1 MGTFPVSIHEKPG
14 GFDKQICASILFRSL
29 FSSRKMLPTAYN
41 LNYQEN
47 PTGYPMPKD
56 LEIDGAEVAG
66 NSKWLN
72 AKYQQI
78 RSNPRVSKCYH
89 SFVGR
94 FLDMQKQTTG
104 KQLGYNFPGYEQ
116 NSVNEV
122 ANKGVKEG
130 VKNQAKMFRDK
141 NIAIGTDYDFS
152 INGYG
157 TNEDDRIQFKHNT
170 PLPIDQ
176 QTTDGIAAVIM
187 WYEQAHVN
195 KAMAEQQAMSKSMIG
210 YMESLYEQLSN
221 SQFEGKQKRME
232 DLRRVIDQM
241 NFEYNKFV
249 KGEWKTDQGL
259 AGRFGDLLLKGVGF
273 TRLALDVPNQLGNM
287 LSGNVQAF
295 LGSHKSG
302 LYTSR
307 NYLWAKSKIESRDG
321 VIGSLMRDYDK
332 IGNKSFM
339 TKMLLYW
346 NPMQDSLDHYYN
358 RTRSTSDRLKQGFAE
373 GNFAFYIQDKGELEI
388 SSTIWLSIM
397 DNIKVKVVKTR
408 DENGN
413 VTEYEKDENGNIKTV
428 NVFEA
433 YTEKSNGEVVIRP
446 DVEWTKKDEESVQR
460 MVWSEIR
467 RTQGR
472 YAETDK
478 ARIESGIKGRMLL
491 FYRKYLEPFI
501 RNRFGNRE
509 SNWEAGVEAY
519 GFYRALLKAFQIY
532 GAKGTMGAIFGF
544 KNTGVSE
551 AYQQK
556 SQMAMREM
564 AVAAMM
570 FIIGR
575 MLVAAIPDDD
585 EEDTDLAKT
594 LL

>member
-1 MGTFPVSIHEKPG
+1 M
-14 GFDKQICASILFRSL
+14 LN
-29 FSSRKMLPTAYN
+29 KMVL
-41 LNYQEN
+41 
-47 PTGYPMPKD
+47 
-56 LEIDGAEVAG
+56 
-66 NSKWLN
+66 
-72 AKYQQI
+72 
-78 RSNPRVSKCYH
+78 
-89 SFVGR
+89 VGR
-94 FLDMQKQTTG
+94 LQI
-104 KQLGYNFPGYEQ
+104 
-116 NSVNEV
+116 S
-122 ANKGVKEG
+122 
-130 VKNQAKMFRDK
+130 
-141 NIAIGTDYDFS
+141 
-152 INGYG
+152 
-157 TNEDDRIQFKHNT
+157 
-170 PLPIDQ
+170 
-176 QTTDGIAAVIM
+176 
-187 WYEQAHVN
+187 
-195 KAMAEQQAMSKSMIG
+195 
-210 YMESLYEQLSN
+210 
-221 SQFEGKQKRME
+221 
-232 DLRRVIDQM
+232 
-241 NFEYNKFV
+241 
-249 KGEWKTDQGL
+249 
-259 AGRFGDLLLKGVGF
+259 
-273 TRLALDVPNQLGNM
+273 
-287 LSGNVQAF
+287 
-295 LGSHKSG
+295 
-302 LYTSR
+302 
-307 NYLWAKSKIESRDG
+307 
-321 VIGSLMRDYDK
+321 
-332 IGNKSFM
+332 NKSFM

-358 RTRSTSDRLKQGFAE
+358 RTRSTADRFKQGFAE

-408 DENGN
+408 DENAN
-413 VTEYEKDENGNIKTV
+413 VTEYEKDENDNIKTV

-433 YTEKSNGEVVIRP
+433 YTENSNGEVVIRP

-585 EEDTDLAKT
+585 DDDADLAKT
-594 LL
+594 LLYNMVAVYAKVDMETRSMVPMIIIGDLDGYLQNFTSFTNVGRDVGNVLKMLDHGFSLGMANIVDETSEMGEFFDKRAYYQRNTKLFDKGEAKIKKDIMNLTGYMNLFELFEPEDRFKNYKSKLSN